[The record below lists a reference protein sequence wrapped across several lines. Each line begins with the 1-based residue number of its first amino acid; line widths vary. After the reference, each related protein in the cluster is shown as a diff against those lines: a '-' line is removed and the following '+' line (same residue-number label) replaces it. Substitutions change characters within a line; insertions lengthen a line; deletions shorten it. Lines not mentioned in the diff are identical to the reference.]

1 MQYVKLGKTGLE
13 VSRICVGCMGFGDPE
28 RWLHKWVVSEEQSHT
43 VIRHAIEK
51 GINFFDTANIYALG
65 TSDGDSSPSLAAVLR
80 GACSS
85 VAISSSSC
93 ETRRSKGHSS
103 WNRRQLPR

>member
-13 VSRICVGCMGFGDPE
+13 VSRICLGCMGFGDPE

-65 TSDGDSSPSLAAVLR
+65 TS
-80 GACSS
+80 
-85 VAISSSSC
+85 
-93 ETRRSKGHSS
+93 EE
-103 WNRRQLPR
+103 